1 MKNRLE
7 VKIRPEHLEDIR
19 VNEDYIY
26 RSLAMRMIKEM
37 PMDELR
43 KLIEFTKTDPNSEHS
58 KRVLWD
64 VDYPDWQKIQIYELR
79 NEDLILY
86 EAECDLP

>member
-7 VKIRPEHLEDIR
+7 VKIRPEILKENQIND
-19 VNEDYIY
+19 EYIY
-26 RSLAMRMIKEM
+26 RDLAVRMVKEM
-37 PMDELR
+37 PIDELH

-64 VDYPDWQKIQIYELR
+64 EDYPDWQKRQIYQLR
-79 NEDLILY
+79 HEDVILY